1 MSECMCDREMSEKVN
16 PLEVVAEAILYE
28 LWYSVAESIFERV
41 CEVTEL
47 DEEQKQALR
56 EVSLRANDFQIKIEK

>member
-1 MSECMCDREMSEKVN
+1 MSEKVN

-28 LWYSVAESIFERV
+28 LWYSVAETIFERV

-56 EVSLRANDFQIKIEK
+56 EVSLRANDFQIKIGK

>member
-1 MSECMCDREMSEKVN
+1 MERVDRMSEKVN

-47 DEEQKQALR
+47 DEEQKKALR